1 MIQQKDN
8 SKLTNWEIVSVN
20 PNDKDWNWKDLFCF
34 WGSGIQSIIGF
45 SLITSLYLMYQLNI
59 LIVFFWVCIRIHIY
73 LFLFKFNRSFLNN
86 FIIIEIGVTTPKNT
100 KPIIIGETNLPSNI
114 PNLVQIIFKGVS
126 IDALINPK
134 NKKIVDIIMDQ
145 ILYGSP

>member
-1 MIQQKDN
+1 MQFFD
-8 SKLTNWEIVSVN
+8 IVSRYYYPRKVTFIYIPNEKYN
-20 PNDKDWNWKDLFCF
+20 PYLLECF
-34 WGSGIQSIIGF
+34 NSN
-45 SLITSLYLMYQLNI
+45 LD
-59 LIVFFWVCIRIHIY
+59 
-73 LFLFKFNRSFLNN
+73 
-86 FIIIEIGVTTPKNT
+86 FIIHDLKGKLHYWVANFLKIFIIKPVGVTTPKNT

>member
-1 MIQQKDN
+1 
-8 SKLTNWEIVSVN
+8 V
-20 PNDKDWNWKDLFCF
+20 
-34 WGSGIQSIIGF
+34 
-45 SLITSLYLMYQLNI
+45 
-59 LIVFFWVCIRIHIY
+59 
-73 LFLFKFNRSFLNN
+73 
-86 FIIIEIGVTTPKNT
+86 GVTTPKNT